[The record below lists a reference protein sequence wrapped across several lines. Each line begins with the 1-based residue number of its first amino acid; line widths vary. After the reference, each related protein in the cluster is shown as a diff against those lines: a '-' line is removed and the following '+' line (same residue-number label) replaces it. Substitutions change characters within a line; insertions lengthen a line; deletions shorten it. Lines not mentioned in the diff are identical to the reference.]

1 MRRLLIAFVVL
12 ALLLWGSLWSSS
24 TVERTVNE
32 VVAALEADELEQ
44 AYALWMRAQSKFG
57 ALLLHDELDQAN
69 LLFARLRAAQA
80 AGLEDDLRVDRA
92 ELLSQ
97 LRHLPELEKPSIMN
111 LL

>member
-57 ALLLHDELDQAN
+57 ALLLHDELDLCCSRGCVQHRPPGWRTICASTAPN
-69 LLFARLRAAQA
+69 CS
-80 AGLEDDLRVDRA
+80 
-92 ELLSQ
+92 LSFDTCPNW
-97 LRHLPELEKPSIMN
+97 RSPAS
-111 LL
+111 